1 MLYFIVFTSPNTS
14 YYLQYLTNGLYTTF
28 RIPSWSYTFSRA
40 TTAKSC
46 NLGLHPD
53 AKLESR
59 ACIQAD
65 YLGKWPQGAGL
76 RDCEEETGEKWF
88 SCIPQAYKLCACLAL
103 RPKKEDRV
111 SRREIN
117 SLMDG
122 EAYLSEA
129 RSWSSAPLCTLVYR
143 QDLAAVFAPARR
155 RVIIS

>member
-46 NLGLHPD
+46 NLGLHPE

-65 YLGKWPQGAGL
+65 YLGKWPQGAGM

-117 SLMDG
+117 RRGPGAVPHYAPWSTGRTWRQSLLLPGD
-122 EAYLSEA
+122 EWLSV
-129 RSWSSAPLCTLVYR
+129 RRGIDFSWAH
-143 QDLAAVFAPARR
+143 
-155 RVIIS
+155 